1 MEAWRRRVNEAL
13 DGLLAATAAESC
25 LHEQLEKRHVHGA
38 AQDAK
43 TLRLP
48 CRESCDAA
56 RAARGRVEAMPWE

>member
-1 MEAWRRRVNEAL
+1 MEAWRRRGNEAL
-13 DGLLAATAAESC
+13 DGLRAATVAESC
-25 LHEQLEKRHVHGA
+25 PQEQLEKRHVHGT
-38 AQDAK
+38 AQDAE

>member
-13 DGLLAATAAESC
+13 DGLLAATVAESC
-25 LHEQLEKRHVHGA
+25 PQEQLAKRHVHGA
-38 AQDAK
+38 AQDAE

-56 RAARGRVEAMPWE
+56 TAARVRVEAMPWG